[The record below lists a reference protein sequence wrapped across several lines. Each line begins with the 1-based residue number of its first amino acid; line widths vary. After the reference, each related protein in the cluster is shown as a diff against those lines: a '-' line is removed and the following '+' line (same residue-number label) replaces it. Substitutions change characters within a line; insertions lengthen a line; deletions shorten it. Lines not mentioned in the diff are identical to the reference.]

1 VPGVSDAVVLELPV
15 DEPPVSATAMF
26 RMLSHG
32 RPVVN
37 GYSGHAPPHYR
48 ILSSAMRRDD
58 PSPMLHMAQGRPVII
73 IVNSHF
79 DPDRALERLVRSLPG
94 IEQHGASTAGLVF
107 VLPAQ
112 PRARVAAFGPEISPV
127 SVRTEARDHVV
138 LDLGSPQLVRGIG
151 FPLRWHYDE
160 LHPHLEIEGSLDG
173 VTWTQAW
180 LGWTG
185 GLAFAGALENQL
197 EVPVRIQLPD
207 VRARYLRIHPAQR
220 WMIAELSVYG
230 PR

>member
-1 VPGVSDAVVLELPV
+1 
-15 DEPPVSATAMF
+15 
-26 RMLSHG
+26 
-32 RPVVN
+32 VVN

-127 SVRTEARDHVV
+127 SVRTEAREHVV